1 MTVYKKFTDDDPGR
15 AAMKAVRLA
24 RSTRVATPPKLQGL
38 LDDVIGDEPNKLPK
52 AFQGTDNN
60 VVIDQVLEITPP
72 PQPNRPVKLEL
83 LWKGVP
89 VGNPINTVTPIA
101 PSQTLV
107 LPASA
112 TITEGIFPLGY
123 RLTYAGVPKDYD
135 SPVSIYIDKEAPN
148 KNVAGVAV
156 ELPTGYEDF
165 RITKERLEANPVIT
179 LTIPL
184 HSDRKTGDIADVY
197 MGASEPGTYIGTY
210 TAPDDTNSDMTV
222 DLTKAQ
228 VENGREGQRI
238 IYYKWRD
245 RVGNEGPSSHA
256 LDVVVELTAAP
267 GNLKPLE
274 VPEAPGPDYLIT
286 IKDASP
292 DVGVVIEAYDNI
304 GPLDEVA
311 LIWDGIAQPRKRSA
325 DGLPMIFDVP
335 YEHVKRNGLG
345 PRAVT
350 VTYSVWRGEQE
361 YPETTM
367 VPVNVDLRRPGTLPP
382 DPENPEVGNPNLS
395 QVTVQAKN
403 TTDPN
408 KFELIDAGEEGTA
421 STVIDIVRST
431 GDVYQLYWGGVAVP
445 APGGQY
451 TVLGTEVDGDPIEF
465 KIPGDFITAQGNG
478 LAIPVHY
485 EITNPALPDEN
496 PNPSLRQPVSVYV
509 VEVTLPAPKIKFTET
524 FAGVEYLICKSLRNI
539 SNVGWAA
546 VVEVQGGAPL
556 KAGMDLEFIWEG
568 TTYDESG
575 MPVLLPDYPFP
586 KKLIG
591 NEHIDGFTVYLPHD
605 GALLPIK
612 DGSGKIRY
620 EVTIDRLES
629 SDEHEVQVVVRDG
642 EGGNCPLP

>member
-15 AAMKAVRLA
+15 SAMKAVRLA
-24 RSTRVATPPKLQGL
+24 RSARVATPPALQGL
-38 LDDVIGDEPNKLPK
+38 LEDVVGDEPNKLPK
-52 AFQGTDNN
+52 AFQSRDNN
-60 VVIDQVLEITPP
+60 VVIDQVLDITPA
-72 PQPNRPVKLEL
+72 PQPGRPVELQL
-83 LWKGVP
+83 LWQGVP
-89 VGNPINTVTPIA
+89 VGNKVTATTPIP

-112 TITEGIFPLGY
+112 TITEGIFPLSY
-123 RLTYAGVPKDYD
+123 RLTYGGVPRDYE

-148 KNVAGVAV
+148 QNVAGGVV
-156 ELPTGYEDF
+156 ELPAGYDDF

-222 DLTKAQ
+222 DLTKLQ
-228 VENGREGQRI
+228 VENGREGKRI

-267 GNLKPLE
+267 GNLKPLA
-274 VPEAPGPDYLIT
+274 VPEAPGPDHLIT
-286 IKDASP
+286 IKDAFP

-311 LIWDGIAQPRKRSA
+311 LVWDGIPQARKPSS
-325 DGLPMIFDVP
+325 DGFPMVFDVS

-345 PRAVT
+345 LRPVT

-361 YPETTM
+361 YPETTA
-367 VPVNVDLRRPGTLPP
+367 VPVNVDLRRPGTPPP

-395 QVTVQAKN
+395 RVTVQAEE

-408 KFELIDAGEEGTA
+408 KFELIDAGKPGTA
-421 STVIDIVRST
+421 STVIDKLRVT

-445 APGGQY
+445 APGGIY
-451 TVLGTEVDGDPIEF
+451 TVDGSENDDDPVEF
-465 KIPGDFITAQGNG
+465 TITGAFITAQGNG

-485 EITNPALPDEN
+485 EITNSTFPDGN
-496 PNPSLRQPVSVYV
+496 PNPSVRQPVSVYV
-509 VEVTLPAPKIKFTET
+509 VAVTLPEPKVNHLQTIG
-524 FAGVEYLICKSLRNI
+524 GVEFLNCSSLRNI

-546 VVEVQGGAPL
+546 VVDVKGGAPL
-556 KAGMDLEFIWEG
+556 EAGMELEFIWEG
-568 TTYDESG
+568 ITYDG
-575 MPVLLPDYPFP
+575 TGPVPLPDYKFP
-586 KKLIG
+586 KTLIG
-591 NEHIDGFTVYLPHD
+591 NEHLDGFTVYLRHD
-605 GALLPIK
+605 AALLPIK

-629 SDEHEVQVVVRDG
+629 SDYHEVQVVVRDG
-642 EGGNCPLP
+642 NGDNCPLP